1 MSETD
6 ILEALNGGK
15 CPDCES
21 NKLRSGL
28 RVDIAEHLTCVR
40 CEARF
45 YVAPRPPLATVFVR
59 Q

>member
-6 ILEALNGGK
+6 ILEALNVGK
-15 CPDCES
+15 CPDCGS

-28 RVDIAEHLTCVR
+28 RVDIAEHLTCVT

-45 YVAPRPPLATVFVR
+45 YVAPRRPLATAFIR